1 MKTLDNIGAMILIA
15 IVIVI
20 ALLCIA
26 LEWIAL
32 EWIVKQ
38 LRSPMFRI
46 ICCCVAA
53 FVAKVAVVIWIAC
66 T

>member
-20 ALLCIA
+20 ALLC
-26 LEWIAL
+26 IAL

-53 FVAKVAVVIWIAC
+53 FVAKVAVVVWIAC